1 MPAAATRTTTCPG
14 PGCGSG
20 SSVSR
25 SASGTPC
32 FVTWMAFIGWP
43 LVPALL
49 VYDVQQLFP
58 REVPLQVVEQQ
69 RGMAVP
75 EPLGHAR
82 EVRRNEQVRRCPQ
95 RALGRER
102 LDLCDVNRRAGNDSF
117 LERRHQR
124 LLIHQRPA
132 ADVDEVGRLLH

>member
-20 SSVSR
+20 RSVRHST
-25 SASGTPC
+25 SGAPC

-69 RGMAVP
+69 SGVAVP

-82 EVRRNEQVRRCPQ
+82 EVGRNEKVRRRPPRAVGGQ
-95 RALGRER
+95 R
-102 LDLCDVNRRAGNDSF
+102 F
-117 LERRHQR
+117 
-124 LLIHQRPA
+124 
-132 ADVDEVGRLLH
+132 

>member
-1 MPAAATRTTTCPG
+1 MPAAATRRTTSPG

-20 SSVSR
+20 RSVRHST
-25 SASGTPC
+25 SGAPC

-49 VYDVQQLFP
+49 VYDVQQLLP
-58 REVPLQVVEQQ
+58 GEVPLQVVEQQ

-95 RALGRER
+95 GALGRER
-102 LDLCDVNRRAGNDSF
+102 LRLRRGNNP
-117 LERRHQR
+117 R
-124 LLIHQRPA
+124 
-132 ADVDEVGRLLH
+132 